1 MRARMTTDGVRLGGV
16 DPVELARTYGTP
28 LLVLDTD
35 VLDAALARFAA
46 IKVRYGIDVAY
57 AGKALLFGALARRIE
72 AAGLGLDVCSLG
84 ELLVAERAGFPAA
97 RLTFHG
103 CGKTAPEL
111 EAALARRVGRIVVDH
126 REELDALAAA
136 ADRTSPLAVVLRV
149 NPGIEA
155 ETHRYV
161 RTSGADSKFGF
172 YGSDLTAA
180 VGRVL
185 GAPGLRLTGLHC
197 HLGSNL
203 FAVEP
208 YVAAVEALFE
218 TYVAAR
224 DAGAPVAEM
233 ILGGGFGVDPAPGGE
248 CFDPE
253 RAVRAAAARVRE
265 LAAERGLPV
274 PQLGIEPGR
283 AIVAAAG
290 TTLYRVV
297 TVKRHGERRFVIV
310 DGGLADN
317 PRPALYDADHA
328 PVAVGRPFAAPLA
341 PATLCGRSCESDEM
355 AETALPADLRAGDL
369 VAFRTTGA
377 YTYSMSSNYNRFPRP
392 PIVLA
397 GAARHAIA
405 VRREPDDAQRVFEV
419 DDAR

>member
-1 MRARMTTDGVRLGGV
+1 MTPDGVRPGGV
-16 DPVELARTYGTP
+16 DPVELARAYGTP

-35 VLDAALARFAA
+35 VLDAALARFAGIA
-46 IKVRYGIDVAY
+46 TRYGVDVAY
-57 AGKALLFGALARRIE
+57 AGKALLFGALARRVE
-72 AAGLGLDVCSLG
+72 HAGLGLDVCSLG
-84 ELLVAERAGFPAA
+84 ELLVAERAGFPAP

-103 CGKTAPEL
+103 CGKTGAEI

-136 ADRTSPLAVVLRV
+136 ADGADPLDIVLRV

-155 ETHRYV
+155 DTHRYV

-172 YGSDLTAA
+172 YGDDLAA
-180 VGRVL
+180 ALARTRE
-185 GAPGLRLTGLHC
+185 AAGLRLTGLHC

-208 YVAAVEALFE
+208 YVAAVEALFDVY
-218 TYVAAR
+218 TVAR
-224 DAGAPVAEM
+224 DGGAPVTELIA
-233 ILGGGFGVDPAPGGE
+233 GGGFGVDPAPGGE
-248 CFDPE
+248 QFEPE
-253 RAVRAAAARVRE
+253 KAVRAASARLRE
-265 LAAERGLPV
+265 LAAARGLPL
-274 PQLGIEPGR
+274 PRLGIEPGR
-283 AIVAAAG
+283 AIVAEAG

-297 TVKRHGERRFVIV
+297 TVKRHGARRFVIV

-328 PVAVGRPFAAPLA
+328 PVATGRLFGGPLE

-355 AETALPADLRAGDL
+355 AETAFPADLRAGDL
-369 VAFRTTGA
+369 VALRTTGA

-392 PIVLA
+392 PIVFA
-397 GAARHAIA
+397 GNGHHALA

-419 DDAR
+419 EGA